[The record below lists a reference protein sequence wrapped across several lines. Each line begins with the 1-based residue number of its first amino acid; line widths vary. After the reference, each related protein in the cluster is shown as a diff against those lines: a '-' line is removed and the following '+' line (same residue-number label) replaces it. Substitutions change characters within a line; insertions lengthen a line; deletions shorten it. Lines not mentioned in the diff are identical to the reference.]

1 MYEASGWIGLGA
13 PRNTPVEIIDKL
25 NREIN
30 ASLADP
36 RIRARIADLGNTPLA
51 LSPTEYGKLLVEETK
66 KWAKVVKFAGI
77 TPE

>member
-77 TPE
+77 KPE